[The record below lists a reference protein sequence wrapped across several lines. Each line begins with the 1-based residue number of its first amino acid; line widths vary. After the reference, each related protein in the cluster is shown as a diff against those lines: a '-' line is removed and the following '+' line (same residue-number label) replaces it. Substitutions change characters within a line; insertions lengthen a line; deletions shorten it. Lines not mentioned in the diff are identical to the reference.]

1 MTEGTKGEPAHRD
14 TTRTWWSRR
23 AVPVLILFAL
33 ICGLGI
39 GTVKQA
45 IDSSAAARP
54 SASWATPTSSAG
66 PALAGQGTSRP
77 LEEPAPP
84 SELPPPAE
92 PSAAAATSAVEAL
105 APPTHASASVSAPAG
120 PAASAPVRLSMESA
134 HLSVQ
139 VLELTPND
147 DEVASQSIVPPLT
160 DDGYWLSSYGKP
172 GLGSTNT
179 TYLAGHSWEGREA
192 PFNRLS
198 THAAP
203 GDTITLET
211 QTGTLDYVV
220 DTIATYNKETLK
232 NSDIWN
238 VVPNQLVIIS
248 CYTED
253 LWGKNV
259 VITASPA

>member
-1 MTEGTKGEPAHRD
+1 MTEGTTDKPAHRGG
-14 TTRTWWSRR
+14 TQTVWSRR
-23 AVPVLILFAL
+23 AVPALVLFAL

-39 GTVKQA
+39 GTVKQS
-45 IDSSAAARP
+45 IDSSVAAAPPASSVPDTEGASPTPGEQGTSGRAVEPARP
-54 SASWATPTSSAG
+54 SALPSHAEPTTVDGSAR
-66 PALAGQGTSRP
+66 PAQV
-77 LEEPAPP
+77 PA
-84 SELPPPAE
+84 SDS
-92 PSAAAATSAVEAL
+92 PSAAPV
-105 APPTHASASVSAPAG
+105 
-120 PAASAPVRLSMESA
+120 ASAPVRLSIESA
-134 HLSVQ
+134 DLSVA

-160 DDGYWLSSYGKP
+160 DDGYWLSSYGQP

-179 TYLAGHSWEGREA
+179 TYLTGHSWEGREA

-198 THAAP
+198 THAAL
-203 GDTITLET
+203 GDIITLET
-211 QTGTLDYVV
+211 QTGTLNYVV
-220 DTIATYNKETLK
+220 DTIATYHKETLK
-232 NSDIWN
+232 NSDIWD